1 TPTNLPTYPFQR
13 RHFWFRA
20 PTAWAR
26 EEYLLG
32 AAVERADDGG
42 LLFTGTLDLDRHPWL
57 ADHVIGGRPLVPGSL
72 FVDLALRAG
81 LRADAPVL
89 DELTLQTPLLLPER
103 GTLSVQVSVGGVDE
117 HGRRALTVHSRPGE
131 EDPWALHATGALRQ
145 EEIAGT
151 DGLAP
156 AADPWPPAGADPLDV
171 ADVYRRLG
179 ALGYDY
185 GAGLRNVTAA
195 WQAGDTLLAE
205 VRLGAGT
212 DVHENTDETGGP
224 ARVDGTDGA
233 DGEPFALHP
242 ALLDAALHLLP
253 LYGGADGV
261 RVPFSWTG
269 VRLAAVGATTVRVR
283 LTPADDG
290 SVSVLLTDL
299 DGLPV
304 ASARSLTLRAVPAD
318 AFAPATDALYT
329 LEWRPVATDAATS
342 DTGTAGTVEGVP
354 VEGIELRRV
363 AGGRGAAVVAG
374 EVLALVQDL
383 LARDADSAAGP
394 GSRLA
399 VVTSG
404 AVWTGPTDLDVDPA
418 AATAWGLLRS
428 AMSEHPDR
436 FLLLDTDGD
445 AASESALTAA
455 VATALRT
462 GESQLA
468 LRAGRL
474 LAPRLQRLPAGTAP
488 VGDEPADETR
498 HEHGTALITGATG
511 ALGGLIA
518 ERLVTRHGVRHLLL
532 VSRRGPDAPGADRL
546 LARLR
551 ELGAHARLVACDTAD
566 RDALA
571 ALLAT
576 IPAEQPLTAVVH
588 AAGVLDDGTIETLT
602 PNRLT
607 TTLTPK
613 ADAAT
618 HLHTLTQHH

>member
-1 TPTNLPTYPFQR
+1 PFQR
-13 RHFWFRA
+13 RHFWFQA
-20 PTAWAR
+20 PKAWAAR
-26 EEYLLG
+26 DEDLLG

-57 ADHVIGGRPLVPGSL
+57 ADHVISGRPLVPGSL

-89 DELTLQTPLLLPER
+89 DDLTLQTPLLLPER

-117 HGRRALTVHSRPGE
+117 HGSRALTVHSRPGE
-131 EDPWALHATGALRQ
+131 EDPWALHATGVLRQ
-145 EEIAGT
+145 EEIAGA
-151 DGLAP
+151 DLPAP
-156 AADPWPPAGADPLDV
+156 AAELWPPAGADPLDV

-205 VRLGAGT
+205 VRLGAGA
-212 DVHENTDETGGP
+212 DLDGNTGETGDAAG
-224 ARVDGTDGA
+224 AAGTGRTDG
-233 DGEPFALHP
+233 ELFALHP

-283 LTPADDG
+283 LTPAEDG
-290 SVSVLLTDL
+290 SVSVLLADP

-329 LEWRPVATDAATS
+329 LEWHPVATDAAT
-342 DTGTAGTVEGVP
+342 TGAAGTAGDLQA
-354 VEGIELRRV
+354 EGIELRRV
-363 AGGRGAAVVAG
+363 AGGREAVVVAG
-374 EVLALVQDL
+374 EVLALVQDA
-383 LARDADSAAGP
+383 LARDADAEVGP

-399 VVTSG
+399 VVTSA
-404 AVWTGPTDLDVDPA
+404 AVWTGPADLDVDPA

-436 FLLLDTDGD
+436 FLLLDVDGD
-445 AASESALTAA
+445 AASEAVLPVAL
-455 VATALRT
+455 ATALRT
-462 GESQLA
+462 GENQLA

-474 LAPRLQRLPAGTAP
+474 FAPRLQRLPASTAP
-488 VGDEPADETR
+488 TGGEPADEPR
-498 HEHGTALITGATG
+498 HEQGTTLITGATG

-532 VSRRGPDAPGADRL
+532 VSRRGLDAPGADRL

-602 PNRLT
+602 PDRLT

-618 HLHTLTQHH
+618 HL